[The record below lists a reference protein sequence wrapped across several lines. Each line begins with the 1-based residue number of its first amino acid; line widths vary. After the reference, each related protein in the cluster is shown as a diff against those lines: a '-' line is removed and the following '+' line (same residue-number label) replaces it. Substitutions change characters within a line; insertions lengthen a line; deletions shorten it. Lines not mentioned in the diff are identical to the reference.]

1 MRRRGAAAISLWLFC
16 VVAAAIMVMHAR
28 YTADLSAFLPRA
40 PTPTQQML
48 VDQLRDG
55 LASRLILIGI
65 ESTDASR
72 RDAAAVAL
80 AHRLRANP
88 LFVVVNNGEPVNA
101 ERDRELLFSH
111 RYLLSESVTP
121 ERFTADG
128 LRAAIQ
134 NSLQLLSSP
143 AGMLLKELLP
153 RDPTGEMLQILD
165 QLGARSEPPRENGI
179 WVSRDGRRAL
189 LVAETRATGSDTDGQ
204 ELAVRAVREAF
215 RASTAATGKAPDLLL
230 SGPGVFAVQ
239 ARATIR
245 HELVKLSLLSTTLIF
260 LLLIAVYRSLPAL
273 LLGFIPVVSG
283 ALAGVA
289 AVSLGFGAVHG
300 ITLGFGVTLIGESVD
315 YSIYLFVQSRRAA
328 NLRATLWPTIML
340 GVLTSIA
347 GFASLLPSAFP
358 GLAQLGLYSISG
370 LIAAAL
376 VTRFVLPQLLPERL
390 RIRDLSGFGN
400 RIGTLLQPLQARRAW
415 LLAVPLLATAV
426 LYAHRH
432 SVWNW
437 ELSGLSPV
445 SAQDE
450 ALDTRLR
457 TDLGAPDA
465 RYIVAV
471 NGPDQESVLRS
482 SERISRTLA
491 ELVEQHV
498 IGGFESP
505 SNFLPSHN
513 TQQMRRA
520 SLPSPEQLRGNLQGA
535 LSGLPLRAE
544 RLEPFIQDVEAARH
558 QPDLTLAD
566 LKGTSLASGAD
577 ALLLRAGTRWSAL
590 LPLRAAGADDIDV
603 IRVHAALAKAGASDA
618 VVLDV
623 KREADT
629 LYSSYLSEVLKL
641 SAGGLIAIVLLL
653 LLTLRSLLRVLRVV
667 APLLLAVAAVAAAL
681 VLFGQR
687 MTILHIVGMLLIV
700 AVGSNYALF
709 FDRGSHSGA
718 NSLVPLT
725 LASLVVANAATVVGF
740 GVLAFS
746 AVPVLSALGTTVAPG
761 ALLALL
767 FAGLLSQPLPTP
779 VRTPAEL

>member
-1 MRRRGAAAISLWLFC
+1 VRAAFRSSAEGSGNATAGAA
-16 VVAAAIMVMHAR
+16 
-28 YTADLSAFLPRA
+28 RA
-40 PTPTQQML
+40 P
-48 VDQLRDG
+48 V
-55 LASRLILIGI
+55 
-65 ESTDASR
+65 
-72 RDAAAVAL
+72 
-80 AHRLRANP
+80 
-88 LFVVVNNGEPVNA
+88 
-101 ERDRELLFSH
+101 
-111 RYLLSESVTP
+111 
-121 ERFTADG
+121 
-128 LRAAIQ
+128 
-134 NSLQLLSSP
+134 
-143 AGMLLKELLP
+143 
-153 RDPTGEMLQILD
+153 
-165 QLGARSEPPRENGI
+165 
-179 WVSRDGRRAL
+179 
-189 LVAETRATGSDTDGQ
+189 
-204 ELAVRAVREAF
+204 
-215 RASTAATGKAPDLLL
+215 LLL

-245 HELVKLSLLSTTLIF
+245 HEIVKLSILSTTLIF
-260 LLLIAVYRSLPAL
+260 VLLIGVYRSLPAL
-273 LLGFIPVVSG
+273 LLGFLPVVSG

-328 NLRATLWPTIML
+328 DLRATLWPTILL

-370 LIAAAL
+370 LIVAAL
-376 VTRFVLPQLLPERL
+376 VTRFVLPELLPEHL
-390 RIRDLSGFGN
+390 RIRDLSALGT
-400 RIGTLLQPLQARRAW
+400 RIGGLLQPLQARRAW
-415 LLAVPLLATAV
+415 LLAVPLLAAAV

-432 SVWNW
+432 SLWNR

-445 SAQDE
+445 SAQDQ
-450 ALDTRLR
+450 ALDTLLR

-471 NGPDQESVLRS
+471 TGRDQESVLRS
-482 SERISRTLA
+482 SEQISRTLSELA
-491 ELVEQHV
+491 EQGV

-505 SNFLPSHN
+505 SNFLPSHA

-520 SLPSPEQLRGNLQGA
+520 SLPAAAQLRGNLQMA
-535 LSGLPLRAE
+535 LDGLPLRAE
-544 RLEPFIQDVEAARH
+544 RLEPFIRDVDAAR
-558 QPDLTLAD
+558 QQADLTLAD
-566 LKGTSLASGAD
+566 LKGTSLATGSD
-577 ALLLRAGTRWSAL
+577 ALLLRAGARWSAL
-590 LPLRAAGADDIDV
+590 LPLRAPGAVDIDV
-603 IRVHAALAKAGASDA
+603 SGVHAALAKAGASDA

-629 LYSSYLSEVLKL
+629 LYSTYLNEVLKL
-641 SAGGLIAIVLLL
+641 SAGGLMAIVLLL
-653 LLTLRSLLRVLRVV
+653 LLALRSPLRAVRVV

-681 VLFGQR
+681 VLFGER

-709 FDRGSHSGA
+709 FDRGSHSAASG
-718 NSLVPLT
+718 LVPLT

-767 FAGLLSQPLPTP
+767 FSGLLSEALPAP
-779 VRTPAEL
+779 VRATV

>member
-1 MRRRGAAAISLWLFC
+1 MSRRGAAAISIWLIC
-16 VVAAAIMVMHAR
+16 GVAAAIMVMHAR

-65 ESTDASR
+65 ESTDGAQ
-72 RDAAAVAL
+72 RDAAALAL
-80 AHRLRANP
+80 AHRLRASQ

-101 ERDRELLFSH
+101 DRDRELLFSH

-121 ERFTADG
+121 ERFTVDG

-143 AGMLLKELLP
+143 AGMLLKELLS

-179 WVSRDGRRAL
+179 WVSRDGRRSL
-189 LVAETRATGSDTDGQ
+189 LVAETRAAGSDTDGQ
-204 ELAVRAVREAF
+204 EQAVHAVREAF
-215 RASTAATGKAPDLLL
+215 RASTAGTRTTPALLL

-245 HELVKLSLLSTTLIF
+245 HEIVKLSLLSTAFIS

-273 LLGFIPVVSG
+273 LLGFVPVVSG

-328 NLRATLWPTIML
+328 NLRATLWPTILL

-376 VTRFVLPQLLPERL
+376 VTRFVLPELLPERL
-390 RIRDLSGFGN
+390 RIRDLSRLGT
-400 RIGTLLQPLQARRAW
+400 RIGSLLQALQARRAW
-415 LLAVPLLATAV
+415 LLAVPLLAAAV

-432 SVWNW
+432 SLWNW

-450 ALDTRLR
+450 ALDTLLR

-471 NGPDQESVLRS
+471 SGPDQETVLRS
-482 SERISRTLA
+482 SERISRTLSD
-491 ELVEQHV
+491 LLEQNV
-498 IGGFESP
+498 IAGFESP
-505 SNFLPSHN
+505 SNFLPSRA

-520 SLPSPEQLRGNLQGA
+520 SLPSPDELRDHLRVA

-544 RLEPFIQDVEAARH
+544 RLEPFIQDVAAARH
-558 QPDLTLAD
+558 QAD
-566 LKGTSLASGAD
+566 LRRADLMGTSLAAGSD
-577 ALLLRAGTRWSAL
+577 ALLLHAGTRWSAL
-590 LPLRAAGADDIDV
+590 LPLRAAGAVDIDV
-603 IRVHAALAKAGASDA
+603 IRVHAALAKTGASDA

-629 LYSSYLSEVLKL
+629 LYATYLSEVLRL

-653 LLTLRSLLRVLRVV
+653 LLTLRSPLRVLRVV

-681 VLFGQR
+681 ALVGQR

-718 NSLVPLT
+718 NTLVPLT

-761 ALLALL
+761 AMLALL
-767 FAGLLSQPLPTP
+767 FSGLLSQPLPAPTP
-779 VRTPAEL
+779 VTAAL